1 MVVLGVVW
9 TTNELVG
16 LACGAAL
23 LATTAGVARVDGF
36 VARSQRRQL
45 GLCPECGGVG
55 RVRGPDGQ
63 MISCP
68 QCGAAGGH
76 AQRAKK

>member
-9 TTNELVG
+9 TANELVG

-63 MISCP
+63 MTSCP
-68 QCGAAGGH
+68 QCGAAGGQ